1 MVLTDTGSRAVS
13 QKFVIQFRPSSRSSN
28 YSIVAIYKTAE
39 EANKTFKAIKRLLK
53 EIEADKSNKYDVD
66 WSEED
71 VEVWVEGNKVQFN
84 VDTSGY
90 TDPIENVMRTMTPES
105 ISLFEDMQ
113 TLDISV
119 TLPVGATGGV
129 VALLTD
135 PEDAKAIDFLNY
147 RCGPANKTVAGNNVT
162 MMWHYSGDGIYNNA
176 EGKLYLGDAVIGLK
190 EKPHWK
196 LAEV

>member
-1 MVLTDTGSRAVS
+1 MVLTDTGSIAVS

-28 YSIVAIYKTAE
+28 YSIVAIYKTAK

-113 TLDISV
+113 TRHFSHLASRGNGWSCCSSDRS
-119 TLPVGATGGV
+119 G
-129 VALLTD
+129 
-135 PEDAKAIDFLNY
+135 
-147 RCGPANKTVAGNNVT
+147 RCKS
-162 MMWHYSGDGIYNNA
+162 HRFF
-176 EGKLYLGDAVIGLK
+176 KL
-190 EKPHWK
+190 
-196 LAEV
+196 